1 MMNTLEFYSFLQWI
15 RQLSAI
21 SSLLTPFLQEGTC
34 DPLIDVD
41 NRNAGLDIVHLC
53 LSDWLALTSS
63 NRIVSVG
70 KHRMATSSSS
80 CLADGSR
87 WSKKLK
93 WATIFAEK

>member
-1 MMNTLEFYSFLQWI
+1 MINTLEFYSFLQYI
-15 RQLSAI
+15 RHLSAI

-41 NRNAGLDIVHLC
+41 NRDAGFDIVHLC

-63 NRIVSVG
+63 NWIVSVG
-70 KHRMATSSSS
+70 KHRMATPSSS

-93 WATIFAEK
+93 LATTLAGK